1 MRSRH
6 ANSARAARRPTTGTP
21 VVRPFRGDRQPNM
34 FARLSKVEFERVM
47 SRGTLQRLPVG
58 KTLFAQGEQHDG
70 VFLIETGLIRTFY
83 ISPAGREITLAYW
96 QPGNVVGTPQ
106 VLGVGTHMWS
116 GIAVQKADVYAFQG
130 DCLRELIGEIPS
142 LALGIVEALE
152 FKGKCLSALLQMLG
166 TRSVSERLG
175 MLLAN
180 LADLH
185 GVEVEEGIAIGQPFT
200 HEALAQMVG
209 ASRQWVTMTLD
220 RFQSDGLIQIGRC
233 RTVIFDADALRAYRA
248 VPERKDRTRNGRI
261 LPECV
266 TELPDQP

>member
-1 MRSRH
+1 
-6 ANSARAARRPTTGTP
+6 
-21 VVRPFRGDRQPNM
+21 M
-34 FARLSKVEFERVM
+34 FARLNKLELERVM
-47 SRGTLQRLPVG
+47 SRGALQRLPRG
-58 KTLFAQGEQHDG
+58 KTAFSQGEPHDG
-70 VFLIETGLIRTFY
+70 VFLIESGLIRTFY

-116 GIAVQKADVYAFQG
+116 GVAVQKTDVYSFSG
-130 DCLRELIGEIPS
+130 DCLRKLIHEIPS
-142 LALGIVEALE
+142 LAIGIVEALE

-185 GVEVEEGIAIGQPFT
+185 GVEADEGIAIGQPFT
-200 HEALAQMVG
+200 HEAFAQMVG

-233 RTVIFDADALRAYRA
+233 RTIIFDVDALRAYRA
-248 VPERKDRTRNGRI
+248 AGDRKDRIRGGRVVPDCAVE
-261 LPECV
+261 LPEP
-266 TELPDQP
+266 L